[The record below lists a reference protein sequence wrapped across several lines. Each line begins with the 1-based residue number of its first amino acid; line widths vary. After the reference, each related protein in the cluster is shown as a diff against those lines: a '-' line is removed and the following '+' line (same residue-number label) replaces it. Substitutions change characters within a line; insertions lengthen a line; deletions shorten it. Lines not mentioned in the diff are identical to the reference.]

1 MEAYTPLLV
10 RTKVPQPSLQRY
22 AVIQIFEKLRSTP
35 SILNPNSDPEREAIT
50 QCLQSS
56 SLAVV
61 DQSVH
66 ELCRLVKESK
76 LDHSFALLELQSALE
91 GCPPRFVNVFVKGIG
106 FLVRFGFRSK
116 RFISENFVHA
126 PEDHPFVKVLAS
138 RSESQNELVQQVVLF
153 VVHGKQNG
161 IGEVCDYLRPLLTF
175 SVLMSCS
182 SDSSL
187 SSFLSLVIY
196 SLMSLCCS
204 LLNEASPLL
213 EMLIDC
219 LRCFS
224 LRGAEDIGKAV
235 IFAELLVDAHSV
247 VLQHLV
253 KIGSMVTEAQLI
265 GVKLLDALLT
275 LCLEFET
282 CNIESKP
289 VLELSRRLLSFQ
301 KELKLHYLPQFYS
314 PMLSLFVLLAQ
325 LELEDEK
332 LFVLD
337 LLAYILKWRIH
348 DGSDER
354 KLFSLTTLIVEMITM
369 TRENVMPG
377 AVCNPCEVSLFFF
390 PIISLMSSPSNTVK
404 QAASQF
410 LLMLEKLL
418 LNGMMPFVIVWDD
431 VRSKQLKLVVDLPP
445 CSFFLNIYSACG
457 NRNYESGSK
466 SWLSHLGKYALSIA
480 EGHKSSVL
488 MSSSH
493 EVVST
498 EVPFLLGALTG
509 SLVVHQSLGSSAI
522 ETLAALSNM
531 EPKLGVSLLLAVLYY
546 CNLLRSNIKDCNEW
560 LLKLLTMLSVLASNS
575 SMLPLILQTVL
586 PMLQKDSNPVL
597 YATSLR
603 LLCKAWEINDRVFGS
618 LRSFLLPECFVEFRF
633 DETISISM
641 AASLRDVCRRNPER
655 GVQLILSVAVCIES
669 SGSIIRALGYQSI
682 GYLCEADAVDFYT
695 AWNVIA
701 KYGPEY
707 STDPVL
713 AYRVDALEGTL
724 ADLKAQMATI
734 VEKLQ
739 TPDDNLSRAVTTA
752 VRAAMEEER
761 QKIAE
766 ERKKTKEKV
775 TAAVDK
781 VEERLIRFRSTV
793 DTQAAIDRQKITKLQ
808 EELEKTR
815 QPQAQGMQQPIPVVE
830 ENNPRLGGGNNLT
843 PGGSTAGPSNSGP
856 MQGNPTF
863 SKGGLIASY
872 GLPSSSGPPKPWPK
886 APESQGLCSFLRWG
900 AMDAEAYAEAS
911 VIILQILWDI
921 GSSNC
926 YNVNPLWIK
935 ARATAIKAL
944 SCFEVMHFERS
955 IPDFRDKAMELL
967 IHETD
972 IHVLQAIEELETKI
986 IAYEHRILGKSC
998 HLPCLNVPLIEMIM
1012 GVGGV
1017 RIKKGKRQ
1025 GEKRYA
1031 AGMIP
1036 GTAVFQLQFN
1046 QKDANHGKSEIA
1058 DDVFA
1063 KYHNMLKQVSASLYL
1078 SRNILI
1084 ALLSLQSWKSFMQN
1098 WLHKYTSVLV
1108 VKASTSPL
1116 DKISEA
1122 ANIILKCMIK
1132 VAEDSM
1138 PRVAENIALAIGAFC
1153 MILPASVHH
1162 VKVLASKFLLD
1173 WLFQYEHEHCQWSAA
1188 ISIGVISTCLHSTD
1202 RQQKL
1207 QCVNGLIEVVCESRN
1222 ILVKGA
1228 CGIGLGYS
1236 CQDLLTRDVTA
1247 DNALDQ
1253 ASFVLQEKA
1262 LLGKIVR
1269 TLSLTIWQLTKI
1281 SSDLLVSLS
1290 KYKAPGL
1297 EDDDTKATSPMTV
1310 KRDEDD
1316 QWGVTGLVMGFGMSV
1331 SALSRAGSYDAMCS
1345 IKILL
1350 TSWIAEADS
1359 ILTESTTGCQSLDML
1374 LTTGAC
1380 LVLPTVA
1387 SVCRRLE
1394 KMHDNELS
1402 DLLLCYE
1409 NLISKLQMEKT
1420 CNILHHN
1427 QLMAACVGSKPDH
1440 RYPEIAPI
1448 TFSEGRESS
1457 HVNAPLLSSSCFAE
1471 DLLALIQDIF
1481 LVAQDSSDS
1490 QLQAYASWAMSF
1502 LHQHLCSIEDKDENI
1517 SSLPN
1522 NQSFSKD
1529 ASVMQLSTWLMQ
1541 LDYSRDTP
1549 HVNTVAAVLRCL
1561 SSVPRLPKL
1570 DWGAVIR
1577 RCMKYVAHISEFL
1590 PQETSSVK
1598 SSLRKECVL
1607 FSLAHG
1613 NKIDPL
1619 LSFLD
1624 ELTSLFRFRTLDLIT
1639 QSCLLF
1645 HLLNLTRIFS
1655 SSRTKVL
1662 LEDISEFLSSQISSY
1677 RNYNVRQKRFLLLSC
1692 WKGLSNCFDE
1702 DSLDTSEYLF
1712 GMEKCMEILFASLPA
1727 QPTAFSELELMPTLE
1742 WNEAIVCLGK
1752 AKKAWLLDLLQIST
1766 VTLVPRDDYF
1776 GVMLK
1781 KMLAITELVKLGS
1794 LPLTELAKL
1803 KSYMLNTRSQGM
1815 WKLFVEITA
1824 VLQDVEGSIKR
1835 QWVVSVLEISCITK
1849 YPSTALQF
1857 LGLISGCFCKYMPLF
1872 VLDPQAV
1879 LADLPITLS
1888 SLLSS
1893 IKWRGVADAAVS
1905 CLWTLTVRIYSWA
1918 KTVTCNDGSLNLD
1931 IDPSEAEM
1939 SNLLMQVLL
1948 DACHNLKEFLPLKNQ
1963 LMLANMVMC

>member
-1 MEAYTPLLV
+1 MEAYAPLLV
-10 RTKVPQPSLQRY
+10 RTRVPQPSLQRY

-35 SILNPNSDPEREAIT
+35 SIVNPNSDPEREAIT

-61 DQSVH
+61 DQSVR
-66 ELCRLVKESK
+66 ELCRLVKDSK

-106 FLVRFGFRSK
+106 FLVRFGFRT
-116 RFISENFVHA
+116 RGFVSENFVHA
-126 PEDHPFVKVLAS
+126 PENHPFVKVLTC

-175 SVLMSCS
+175 SVVVSCS

-204 LLNEASPLL
+204 LLHEASPLL

-224 LRGAEDIGKAV
+224 LRGAEDIGKVV
-235 IFAELLVDAHSV
+235 IFAELLVDAHGV

-282 CNIESKP
+282 RSIESKP

-301 KELKLHYLPQFYS
+301 KELKLHYLPQLFS

-332 LFVLD
+332 LYVLD

-348 DGSDER
+348 D
-354 KLFSLTTLIVEMITM
+354 
-369 TRENVMPG
+369 ENVMAG
-377 AVCNPCEVSLFFF
+377 AVCNPWEVSLFSF

-418 LNGMMPFVIVWDD
+418 VSRSTSLKDELSIQRESLFV
-431 VRSKQLKLVVDLPP
+431 SKLEMTIFRLLRHLWLQDLPP
-445 CSFFLNIYSACG
+445 CSFFLNIYSAYG
-457 NRNYESGSK
+457 NRIYENGSK

-480 EGHKSSVL
+480 ERHKSSDL
-488 MSSSH
+488 ISSSH

-498 EVPFLLGALTG
+498 EVPFVLGALAG
-509 SLVVHQSLGSSAI
+509 SLVVNQSLGSSAI

-546 CNLLRSNIKDCNEW
+546 CNLIRSNIKECNEW

-575 SMLPLILQTVL
+575 SMLPLIFQTIL

-597 YATSLR
+597 YATALR

-655 GVQLILSVAVCIES
+655 GVQLILSVAACIES
-669 SGSIIRALGYQSI
+669 SGSIIRALGFQSI
-682 GYLCEADAVDFYT
+682 GYLCEADVVDFYT

-701 KYGPEY
+701 KYGLEY

-713 AYRVDALEGTL
+713 AY
-724 ADLKAQMATI
+724 
-734 VEKLQ
+734 
-739 TPDDNLSRAVTTA
+739 S
-752 VRAAMEEER
+752 
-761 QKIAE
+761 
-766 ERKKTKEKV
+766 
-775 TAAVDK
+775 
-781 VEERLIRFRSTV
+781 
-793 DTQAAIDRQKITKLQ
+793 
-808 EELEKTR
+808 
-815 QPQAQGMQQPIPVVE
+815 
-830 ENNPRLGGGNNLT
+830 
-843 PGGSTAGPSNSGP
+843 
-856 MQGNPTF
+856 
-863 SKGGLIASY
+863 
-872 GLPSSSGPPKPWPK
+872 
-886 APESQGLCSFLRWG
+886 LCSFLRWG

-911 VIILQILWDI
+911 VTILQILWDI

-935 ARATAIKAL
+935 ARVTAIKAL
-944 SCFEVMHFERS
+944 SCFEVLHFDRS
-955 IPDFRDKAMELL
+955 IPDFRDKAKELL

-972 IHVLQAIEELETKI
+972 IHVLQVIKELETKI
-986 IAYEHRILGKSC
+986 IAYEHSTRQRFVKKSRA
-998 HLPCLNVPLIEMIM
+998 PRSKIEKLLEVFPRVICSS
-1012 GVGGV
+1012 
-1017 RIKKGKRQ
+1017 
-1025 GEKRYA
+1025 EKSYA
-1031 AGMIP
+1031 ARMIP
-1036 GTAVFQLQFN
+1036 GTALFQLQSS
-1046 QKDANHGKSEIA
+1046 QKDANYEKSEIA

-1063 KYHNMLKQVSASLYL
+1063 KYHNMLKEVAASLTL
-1078 SRNILI
+1078 SRNIFI

-1116 DKISEA
+1116 DKISKA
-1122 ANIILKCMIK
+1122 ANNILKCMIK

-1138 PRVAENIALAIGAFC
+1138 PRVAENIALAVGAFC
-1153 MILPASVHH
+1153 M
-1162 VKVLASKFLLD
+1162 
-1173 WLFQYEHEHCQWSAA
+1173 YEHEHRQWSAA

-1202 RQQKL
+1202 RQQKF

-1269 TLSLTIWQLTKI
+1269 TLSLRVWKLTQI

-1297 EDDDTKATSPMTV
+1297 EDDDTKATSPLMV
-1310 KRDEDD
+1310 KRDEDVGD
-1316 QWGVTGLVMGFGMSV
+1316 DLWGVTGLVMGLGMSI

-1350 TSWIAEADS
+1350 TSWIAQADF
-1359 ILTESTTGCQSLDML
+1359 ILTESTTGCQSSDML

-1380 LVLPTVA
+1380 LVLPIVA

-1402 DLLLCYE
+1402 DLLFCYE
-1409 NLISKLQMEKT
+1409 NLISKIQMEKT

-1427 QLMAACVGSKPDH
+1427 QLMAACVGAGSLISFILDEGLVLLDVHQVKNLLGEFKKIYSDTYPHLVHLGAFLGVVNAMGADTGSKTDH
-1440 RYPEIAPI
+1440 RSPEIVPV

-1457 HVNAPLLSSSCFAE
+1457 RINAPLLSSSCFAE
-1471 DLLALIQDIF
+1471 ELLALIQDIF

-1502 LHQHLCSIEDKDENI
+1502 LHQHLCSEEDKDENI

-1529 ASVMQLSTWLMQ
+1529 ATVMQLSTWLMQ
-1541 LDYSRDTP
+1541 LDYSKDTP

-1561 SSVPRLPKL
+1561 SSAPRLPKL

-1577 RCMKYVAHISEFL
+1577 RCMKYEAHISEFL
-1590 PQETSSVK
+1590 PQDTSSVK

-1607 FSLAHG
+1607 FSLAHA

-1655 SSRTKVL
+1655 SSRTKML
-1662 LEDISEFLSSQISSY
+1662 LEDISEFLSSLFSSY
-1677 RNYNVRQKRFLLLSC
+1677 RNYNVKQKRFLLLAC

-1702 DSLDTSEYLF
+1702 DSLDTSEYLS

-1752 AKKAWLLDLLQIST
+1752 ARKAWLLDLLQVST
-1766 VTLVPRDDYF
+1766 VTLVSRDDYF
-1776 GVMLK
+1776 GAMLK
-1781 KMLAITELVKLGS
+1781 KMLAITQLVKLGS

-1803 KSYMLNTRSQGM
+1803 KSYMLNAPSQGM

-1824 VLQDVEGSIKR
+1824 VIQAAEGSIKR
-1835 QWVVSVLEISCITK
+1835 QWVISVLEISCITK

-1857 LGLISGCFCKYMPLF
+1857 LGLISGCFCKYMPLL

-1879 LADLPITLS
+1879 LVDLPVTLS

-1893 IKWRGVADAAVS
+1893 IKWGGVADAAVS

-1918 KTVTCNDGSLNLD
+1918 KTFTCIDESLNLD